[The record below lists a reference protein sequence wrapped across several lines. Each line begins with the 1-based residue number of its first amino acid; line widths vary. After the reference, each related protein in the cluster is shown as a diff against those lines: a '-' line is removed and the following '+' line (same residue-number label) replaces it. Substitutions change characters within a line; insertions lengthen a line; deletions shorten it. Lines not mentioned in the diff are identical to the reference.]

1 LHLEPVPQAEAE
13 ALVEAAYTGLLRR
26 PSDAAREHY
35 IALLTGGLLSRAQL
49 LSYFASLDEFYLRA
63 QPENRDKAIAA
74 LYSDGDMRVGD
85 ASTWSNMPRDIIF
98 FHFPKTAGMSL
109 QAAICG
115 HLHPLQIGLG
125 GTKQHKRYHAFHM
138 SWEEYCRLPRP
149 AITVTALRDPAAR
162 LISLFRFLR
171 AIGATVKPRYQAAA
185 AAAIAGQLDFLASSD
200 SAVIN
205 DVNNCYVRTLSG
217 YLAGPDGDPLKRDPR
232 GALDLATERA
242 LRFDGVYTVE
252 EVASAGGRLPE
263 RIVSLLSETLNVS
276 FPQVLPKV
284 NVTGASVSDE
294 PLDDRLMEAN
304 VELDREFYARMVA
317 ASKPVG
323 PRGHQAVARVL
334 DTVPAL

>member
-1 LHLEPVPQAEAE
+1 
-13 ALVEAAYTGLLRR
+13 
-26 PSDAAREHY
+26 
-35 IALLTGGLLSRAQL
+35 
-49 LSYFASLDEFYLRA
+49 
-63 QPENRDKAIAA
+63 
-74 LYSDGDMRVGD
+74 
-85 ASTWSNMPRDIIF
+85 
-98 FHFPKTAGMSL
+98 
-109 QAAICG
+109 
-115 HLHPLQIGLG
+115 
-125 GTKQHKRYHAFHM
+125 
-138 SWEEYCRLPRP
+138 
-149 AITVTALRDPAAR
+149 
-162 LISLFRFLR
+162 
-171 AIGATVKPRYQAAA
+171 
-185 AAAIAGQLDFLASSD
+185 
-200 SAVIN
+200 VIN